1 MPPKS
6 DSPRPVFDPSTLV
19 ELLSWRSH
27 YNSDKVLYTF
37 LVEKD
42 IEQTITYADLDRQAR
57 AIGARLQSI
66 GARGERVLL
75 LYPPGL
81 EFITAFFGCLYA
93 GAIAVPTY
101 PPRPHRSLI
110 PLQAIAL
117 DAQAT
122 VALTTTA
129 LLAKVS
135 PALSETPGLKSL
147 QWITTDD
154 IDRGL
159 AAQWY
164 EPTVRPTDIAFLQY
178 TSGSTA
184 MPKGVMVTHGNILHN
199 AAVVQRCFGTNAYS
213 RGVFWL
219 PFYHD
224 MGLIGGLLQ
233 PLYCAGDCILMSP
246 MTFLQNPFMWLQEIS
261 RWKGTI
267 SGGPNFAYDLCVNKI
282 TPEER
287 ESLDLSSWEV
297 AFNGAEPIRQK
308 TLERFAST
316 FASCGF
322 RREAFYP
329 CYGVAEATLI
339 VSGGAKEEPPVA
351 YTVCESALEQ
361 NQAIEVIGEREG
373 TRTLIGS
380 GQPVTELKTL
390 IVDPESFTRC
400 RPDRVGEIW
409 VSGPSIAQG
418 YWQQPEATER
428 TFHAYVAETGEG
440 PFLRTGDLGFLKDG
454 ELFVTGRIKD
464 LIIIR
469 GRNYYPQD
477 IELTVE
483 QSNEVIRPNCCA
495 AFAIEAHGEERLAI
509 VAEVGRNYRKLNLA
523 DVIETIRGRVGEH
536 HELQVHAVVL
546 IKTGG
551 MPKTTS
557 GKLQRYACR
566 EKFLTGT
573 LEAIEAWTSGLAE
586 TKQDGTPSPVV
597 VSESISNLKVGI
609 DVAFPLPARIV
620 SDTPA
625 NTEGNGSRKRAD
637 DLINWLRGYAQER
650 INSQLIDERR
660 SIPPYIVLDFGNR
673 GILGM
678 EVSEK
683 YGGIALR
690 TRDVMRVVEQ
700 LAAIDLT
707 LASFVGVN
715 NVLGIRPILHYA
727 NASTRDELLP
737 MLARGRELAAFAL
750 TEPGAGS
757 NPRAITSVGVP
768 TADGG
773 WRLRGHKVWIGTG
786 SWAGMINVF
795 VKLAEPQDKN
805 DNITGFIVRQGAPG
819 LRHGPEALTMGVRGM
834 VQNEIFLNDVVVSN
848 ADLLGKPGE
857 GFAVAQ
863 DAMMF
868 GRLGLA
874 AMSVG
879 GMKRCAQLM
888 MRYATRRNVATGRLL
903 DNPVTLVRL
912 SNLTAA
918 ITATETL
925 VSRIAELTDA
935 GQTVPAE
942 AFVACKTSGPEFLW
956 TAADTLVQLLGA
968 RGYVENNIAPQLLR
982 DARLLRI
989 FEGPTETLHMFLGS
1003 SVIHG
1008 SPQLHR
1014 FLCDTLHASNVAIA
1028 LREAVLEIDARTKH
1042 PKQTPPAF
1050 ADVASARRW
1059 ASSLAGEITTWALLW
1074 AVVQEAAAESK
1085 SGDLRRAVDWT
1096 RLWFEETLRRAIN
1109 GTPAEAVLLDSVAA
1123 TSLIS
1128 SYGETIGDLEQRLA
1142 GEEQGI
1148 DPYLRRD
1155 VALPL
1160 VSDQD
1165 FGSGYG
1171 TEGGDLDVTS
1181 ADVGHAIDSLRR
1193 NISPEPSLPPD
1204 DYLVASDSSSGQ
1216 VPLPEEPRNQGAT
1229 SQVMANLLAAQ
1240 PSEQQGIIETY
1251 LREGLAQALVVPVA
1265 GVNVHKPLY
1274 SLGMDSLIAVEF
1286 KNRIEENFGVV
1297 LPVTTFFEEID
1308 IAALAA
1314 QIQEK
1319 IATHAPTPS
1328 PVLTPSGESFTEH
1341 PLSHGQKALWFLHK
1355 LAPESTAYNVGA
1367 AFEIKGAVDQ
1377 AVLRSSLQALVD
1389 RHSSLRTTFVS
1400 RNGEPLQRVHQ
1411 RMDVSFQVIVFP
1423 SESESGL
1430 ERHLNEEIEMPFN
1443 LSEGPLFKATL
1454 FARSADQHVL
1464 LFVFHHIVEDFW
1476 SLNLTLY
1483 ELSRLYS
1490 AGKAGVAADLPP
1502 LPLQYT
1508 DYVRRQIDIL
1518 VGPAGDE
1525 LWGYWQR
1532 QLAGE
1537 LPVLNLPTDRPHPPV
1552 QTYRGHNLTF
1562 TLSSALCQRLKLLSE
1577 ARGVTLYMT
1586 LLAAFQVLLN
1596 RYTGQD
1602 DILVG
1607 SPMIGR
1613 NRAELAA
1620 LVGYF
1625 VNPVAMRANLSGD
1638 PVFNDF
1644 LDQVRSTTLAAFE
1657 HQDFPFP
1664 LLVER
1669 LQPQRDP
1676 GRSPLFQVAFTLQ
1689 KDLRENLSLINRTR
1703 GTPGAL
1709 ELDGTPLE
1717 PLPLEHHFAQFDLS
1731 LMVTERKAELE
1742 ASFEYHVD
1750 LFDALTID
1758 RMAGH
1763 FQTLLESVVADPGL
1777 PISQLH
1783 ILTPTEQEELL
1794 RFEAGAQPPSLTSE
1808 CERAA
1813 TSKEMSFSLFY
1824 FSCNDAEFA
1833 DDKYQLLLE
1842 GARFA
1847 DQYGFSAVWTPE
1859 RHFNAFG
1866 GIYPNPSVVGAALA
1880 MITKRVRIRAGSVVL
1895 PLHDPIR
1902 VAEEWAVVD
1911 NLSSGRVD
1919 LSFATGWN
1927 AGDFVLSPANHANR
1941 KEVMFS
1947 GIEAV
1952 RRLWRGE
1959 TISVPSV
1966 TGEDA
1971 AVKIY
1976 PLPMQRE
1983 LPVWIT
1989 CAGNTE
1995 TFAAAGALGANVL
2008 TSLLLQSVD
2017 ELAERIEIYRKARA
2031 QHDHDQASGKVT
2043 LMLHTFVGKDLRDVR
2058 QQVYQPFTDYLRS
2071 SVELW
2076 RHESK
2081 KLDELTER
2089 ERADLLEY
2097 SFERYFRTS
2106 ALFGTPETCL
2116 QMVERLTAIGV
2127 NEIAC
2132 LIDFGVSKEQVI
2144 SNLPF
2149 LNLLRERAQAPKVE
2163 RSLPAAEI
2171 DGSLTA
2177 FTSEK
2182 GRQPSSNGHSKIKTV
2197 SAASIHELIEE
2208 QTTRSP
2214 GAVAVSFAGQEIT
2227 YHELNRRANQVA
2239 HFLRRAGVGPEVLVG
2254 LLAERSI
2261 EMMVGLLGILKAGG
2275 AYVPLDP
2282 SYPNERLSFMV
2293 EDAQLSI
2300 ALTQGRFVQSLT
2312 ALNEKGVRAVRL
2324 DADWHLIAEESEANP
2339 RSSVTAD
2346 NLAYVIYTSGSTGR
2360 PKGVQI
2366 PHRAVLN
2373 FLHSM
2378 REQIGMTE
2386 RDRLL
2391 AVTTLSFDI
2400 AGLELFL
2407 PLTVGASIVLASRE
2421 VASDGDLLKEQME
2434 ISNPTVMQATPATW
2448 RLLLTAGW
2456 SGSKHL
2462 RILCGGEA
2470 LSRELANQLVERTA
2484 CCWNLYGPTETTI
2497 WSLISRVEAGNEG
2510 PVPIGSPIANTQV
2523 YILDSQLRRVPIGVP
2538 GELYIGG
2545 VGLARGYLNRTEL
2558 TAERFIPHPFDP
2570 TPGARLYRT
2579 GDVVRYLPNGYIEFQ
2594 GRVDQQV
2601 KLRGYRVELGEVE
2614 AALVGH
2620 PAISEAVAVACEDA
2634 AGEKLLVAYLVAQ
2647 NGAPPA
2653 PDELRL
2659 YLREKLPEW
2668 MVPSSFV
2675 TMSALPL
2682 TPNGKV
2688 NRRALPKPEHH
2699 RPDLAVEYVEPR
2711 TGVERTIAGIWQEVL
2726 QVERVGL
2733 HDNFFDLGGHS
2744 LLLAQAHSKMRDIF
2758 NQDVALV
2765 DLYRY
2770 PTISLLT
2777 SSLLTSH
2784 VTGEQQVMLLQQTQ
2798 ERAQSRRESLNRQ
2811 RDVRKGRRNGNTVRS
2826 AG

>member
-6 DSPRPVFDPSTLV
+6 DIPKPLFDPSTLV

-27 YNSDKVLYTF
+27 SYSDKVLYTF
-37 LVEKD
+37 LVDKD
-42 IEQTITYADLDRQAR
+42 VEQTITYAELDRQAR
-57 AIGARLQSI
+57 AVGARLQSM
-66 GARGERVLL
+66 GARAERVLL

-101 PPRPHRSLI
+101 PPRPHRSQI

-122 VALTTTA
+122 VALTTMA
-129 LLAKVS
+129 LVS
-135 PALSETPGLKSL
+135 KISLALSETPDLKSL
-147 QWITTDD
+147 RWICTDD
-154 IDRGL
+154 TSEDIDHEL
-159 AAQWY
+159 AAEWQQ
-164 EPTVRPTDIAFLQY
+164 PTLSATDIAFLQY

-184 MPKGVMVTHGNILHN
+184 IPKGVMVSHGNILHN
-199 AAVVQRCFGTNAYS
+199 AAVVQRCFGTNTHS

-233 PLYCAGDCILMSP
+233 PLYCKGDCILMSP
-246 MTFLQNPFMWLQEIS
+246 MTFLQNPFMWLQAIS

-267 SGGPNFAYDLCVNKI
+267 SGGPNFAYDLCVDKI
-282 TPEER
+282 TPGER

-308 TLERFAST
+308 TLQRFATT
-316 FASCGF
+316 FASSGF
-322 RREAFYP
+322 RWETFYP

-339 VSGGAKEEPPVA
+339 VSGGARQEPPVA
-351 YTVCESALEQ
+351 YTVGESALEQ
-361 NQAIEVIGEREG
+361 NQACEVIGEREG
-373 TRTLIGS
+373 TRTLISS
-380 GQPVTELKTL
+380 GHPAAELNTL
-390 IVDPESFTRC
+390 IVDPKSFVPC

-409 VSGPSIAQG
+409 ISGPSIAQG

-469 GRNYYPQD
+469 GRNYYPDD

-523 DVIETIRGRVGEH
+523 EVIETIRRRVGEH
-536 HELQVHAVVL
+536 HELHVHAAVL

-573 LEAIEAWTSGLAE
+573 LDVVAAWTSGLAE
-586 TKQDGTPSPVV
+586 TKTDGKRSPVV
-597 VSESISNLKVGI
+597 VSESIPNLKGGI
-609 DVAFPLPARIV
+609 DIAFPPSALIV
-620 SDTPA
+620 S
-625 NTEGNGSRKRAD
+625 NTEGNTEGNASRKRAD
-637 DLINWLRGYAQER
+637 DLINWLRGYAEER
-650 INSQLIDERR
+650 INSQIIDERR
-660 SIPPYIVLDFGNR
+660 SIPPYVVLDFGNR
-673 GILGM
+673 GLLGM
-678 EVSEK
+678 EVPEK
-683 YGGIALR
+683 YGGIALC
-690 TRDVMRVVEQ
+690 TRDAMRVIEQ

-737 MLARGRELAAFAL
+737 LLARGRELAAFAL

-768 TADGG
+768 IADGG

-786 SWAGMINVF
+786 SWAGVINVF
-795 VKLAEPQDKN
+795 VKLAEPQDQN

-834 VQNEIFLNDVVVSN
+834 VQNEIFLNDVVVSD

-857 GFAVAQ
+857 GFVVAQ

-888 MRYATRRNVATGRLL
+888 LRYATRRSVATGRLL

-935 GQTVPAE
+935 GQSVPAE

-956 TAADTLVQLLGA
+956 TAADMLVQLLGA
-968 RGYVENNIAPQLLR
+968 RGYVENNIAPQLMR

-1008 SPQLHR
+1008 SPELHQ

-1028 LREAVLEIDARTKH
+1028 LREAVLEIDARTK
-1042 PKQTPPAF
+1042 QARPAF

-1059 ASSLAGEITTWALLW
+1059 ASSLAGEITTYALLW
-1074 AVVQEAAAESK
+1074 AVVQEAAAKSK
-1085 SGDLRRAVDWT
+1085 SGDFRRSIDWT
-1096 RLWFEETLRRAIN
+1096 RLCFEETLRRAMS
-1109 GTPAEAVLLDSVAA
+1109 GTPAEAVLLSSVAA

-1142 GEEQGI
+1142 GEEQGV

-1155 VALPL
+1155 VTPSL
-1160 VSDQD
+1160 VSDQ
-1165 FGSGYG
+1165 S
-1171 TEGGDLDVTS
+1171 
-1181 ADVGHAIDSLRR
+1181 
-1193 NISPEPSLPPD
+1193 
-1204 DYLVASDSSSGQ
+1204 DYLVASDTSSRQIS
-1216 VPLPEEPRNQGAT
+1216 LREEPRTEAAT
-1229 SQVMANLLAAQ
+1229 APVMASLLAAQ
-1240 PSEQQGIIETY
+1240 ASERRGIIETY
-1251 LREGLAQALVVPVA
+1251 LREGLARALVVPPARVD
-1265 GVNVHKPLY
+1265 VHRPLY

-1286 KNRIEENFGVV
+1286 KNRIEENFGLV
-1297 LPVTTFFEEID
+1297 LPVTTFFEEVD
-1308 IAALAA
+1308 IAGLAA
-1314 QIQEK
+1314 QIHQRIQEK
-1319 IATHAPTPS
+1319 IQEKITTHASTHS
-1328 PVLTPSGESFTEH
+1328 PELTPSSESFTEH

-1367 AFEIKGAVDQ
+1367 AFEIKGPVDQ

-1411 RMDVSFQVIVFP
+1411 RMDVCFKVVAFP
-1423 SESESGL
+1423 TESESSM
-1430 ERHLNEEIEMPFN
+1430 EQRLNEEIETPFD
-1443 LSEGPLFKATL
+1443 LSEGPLFRATL
-1454 FARSADQHVL
+1454 FARSVDQQVL

-1490 AGKAGVAADLPP
+1490 AGKAVLAADLLP

-1518 VGPAGDE
+1518 AGPTGAE
-1525 LWGYWQR
+1525 LWKYWQR

-1537 LPVLNLPTDRPHPPV
+1537 LPLLSLPTDRPHPPV
-1552 QTYRGHNLTF
+1552 QTYRGDNFTF
-1562 TLSSALCQRLKLLSE
+1562 TLSSALSQRLKLLSE

-1596 RYTGQD
+1596 RYSGQD

-1625 VNPVAMRANLSGD
+1625 VNPVVIRADLSGD

-1644 LDQVRSTTLAAFE
+1644 LDQIRGTALAAFE

-1689 KDLRENLSLINRTR
+1689 KDLRENLSLINRSR

-1709 ELDGTPLE
+1709 ELDGIPLE

-1731 LMVTERKAELE
+1731 LMVTEHKAELE
-1742 ASFEYHVD
+1742 ASLEYNVD
-1750 LFDALTID
+1750 LFDAVTID

-1763 FQTLLESVVADPGL
+1763 FQILLESVVADPGL
-1777 PISQLH
+1777 PISQLQL
-1783 ILTPTEQEELL
+1783 LTPTEQEELS
-1794 RFEAGAQPPSLTSE
+1794 RFEAGSQSPSLASE

-1847 DQYGFSAVWTPE
+1847 DQNGFEAVWTPE

-1927 AGDFVLSPANHANR
+1927 AGDFVLSPANHTNR

-1947 GIEAV
+1947 GIETV

-1995 TFAAAGALGANVL
+1995 TFVAAGALGANVL

-2017 ELAERIEIYRKARA
+2017 ELSERIELYRKARA
-2031 QHDHDQASGKVT
+2031 QHDHGRASGKVT
-2043 LMLHTFVGKDLRDVR
+2043 VMLHTFVGKDMSEVR
-2058 QQVYQPFTDYLRS
+2058 QQVYQPFKDYLRS

-2076 RHESK
+2076 RHESRT
-2081 KLDELTER
+2081 LDELSER

-2106 ALFGTPETCL
+2106 ALFGTPEKCL
-2116 QMVERLTAIGV
+2116 EMVDRLTAIGV
-2127 NEIAC
+2127 DEIAC

-2144 SNLPF
+2144 SNLPL
-2149 LNLLRERAQAPKVE
+2149 LNLLRESAQAPKVQS
-2163 RSLPAAEI
+2163 SLPVAEI
-2171 DGSLTA
+2171 DSSLTA

-2182 GRQPSSNGHSKIKTV
+2182 GREPVSSNGHSKIKSF

-2208 QTTRSP
+2208 QTTHTP
-2214 GAVAVSFAGQEIT
+2214 DAVAVSFAGQEIT
-2227 YHELNRRANQVA
+2227 YHELNRRANQLA
-2239 HFLRRAGVGPEVLVG
+2239 HFLRRSGVGPEVLVG
-2254 LLAERSI
+2254 LLVERSI
-2261 EMMVGLLGILKAGG
+2261 EMMIGLLGILKAGG

-2282 SYPNERLSFMV
+2282 AYPDKRLSFMV
-2293 EDAQLSI
+2293 EDAELSI
-2300 ALTQGRFVQSLT
+2300 VLTQGRFVQSLD
-2312 ALNEKGVRAVRL
+2312 ALTEKGVRTVRL
-2324 DADWHLIAEESEANP
+2324 DDDWHLIAAESEANP
-2339 RSSVTAD
+2339 RSGITAD
-2346 NLAYVIYTSGSTGR
+2346 NLAYLIYTSGSTGR

-2373 FLHSM
+2373 FLDSM
-2378 REQIGMTE
+2378 RVQIGMTK

-2400 AGLELFL
+2400 AALELFL
-2407 PLTVGASIVLASRE
+2407 PLTVGASIVLVSRE
-2421 VASDGDLLKEQME
+2421 VASDGSLLKEQLE
-2434 ISNPTVMQATPATW
+2434 ISNPSVMQATPATW

-2456 SGSKHL
+2456 TGSNDL
-2462 RILCGGEA
+2462 RILCGGEK
-2470 LSRELANQLVERTA
+2470 LSRELANQLLNRTS

-2497 WSLISRVEAGNEG
+2497 WSLISRVEAGQEG
-2510 PVPIGSPIANTQV
+2510 PVPIGRPISNTQV
-2523 YILDSQLRRVPIGVP
+2523 YILDAQLRRVPVGVP

-2545 VGLARGYLNRTEL
+2545 VGLARGYLNRAEL
-2558 TAERFIPHPFDP
+2558 TAENFIPHPFDA

-2579 GDVVRYLPNGYIEFQ
+2579 GDVVRYLPNGDIEFQ

-2620 PAISEAVAVACEDA
+2620 PAIREAVAVAREDA
-2634 AGEKLLVAYLVAQ
+2634 AGEKQLVAYLVAQ

-2653 PDELRL
+2653 PDELRR
-2659 YLREKLPEW
+2659 YLQEKVPEW

-2675 TMSALPL
+2675 TIAALPL

-2688 NRRALPKPEHH
+2688 NRRALPKPEQH
-2699 RPDLAVEYVEPR
+2699 RPDLAVAYVEPR
-2711 TGVERTIAGIWQEVL
+2711 TSVERTIAGIWQEVL

-2758 NQDVALV
+2758 KQDVALI

-2777 SSLLTSH
+2777 SH
-2784 VTGEQQVMLLQQTQ
+2784 VTGDQQVMFLQQTQ
-2798 ERAQSRRESLNRQ
+2798 ERAQSRRESLKRQ
-2811 RDVRKGRRNGNTVRS
+2811 RDLRKGRRNVDAVRG